1 MKKIILFIIA
11 IIIFTGCSI
20 SKIDLN
26 KDTIIENIFKN
37 NNNLVNTVSPGYK
50 YYMPNGVV
58 LVGRDE
64 YNETLYSKG
73 DFYYLYVDVVSYYNK
88 TKLEYEEN
96 KEIYYSKKLDYKD
109 KQGYIEI
116 SKLNDSYF
124 IQIMYNYAKIEVY
137 VKENNIEKALLDS
150 GYILSSLK
158 FNNILAEEKL
168 GNTYDSKNEEKLNI
182 FVPKRE
188 EGTFLD
194 SLEDSEENT
203 EEETE
208 DNNESIE
215 EEAEDN
221 NENIEEEVDDDGKE
235 D

>member
-1 MKKIILFIIA
+1 
-11 IIIFTGCSI
+11 
-20 SKIDLN
+20 
-26 KDTIIENIFKN
+26 
-37 NNNLVNTVSPGYK
+37 
-50 YYMPNGVV
+50 MPNGVV
-58 LVGRDE
+58 LVGREE

-168 GNTYDSKNEEKLNI
+168 GNTYDSKSEEKLNI

-194 SLEDSEENT
+194 SLEDNEENT
-203 EEETE
+203 EEET
-208 DNNESIE
+208 
-215 EEAEDN
+215 EDN